1 MNNGARI
8 CGLDRKGEIPYSR
21 LVVPA
26 LLMVG
31 WIVGCVLMVYIVFS

>member
-1 MNNGARI
+1 MAE
-8 CGLDRKGEIPYSR
+8 LAEIPYSR
-21 LVVPA
+21 LLVPA